1 MLEAIAELE
10 LLPTLTEKEVSID
23 VEPTTVSIE
32 DSFHFPTIHN
42 KKDLKDD
49 TVLLTIPEPDKL
61 DNEKIRAEET
71 RIKDIVQNAKEIKTS
86 KSKNAERNATVEDLT
101 NNKLAV
107 NLVAND
113 KTVNSDKEETLVVPE
128 IEKKEEVISN
138 HIERNEKKE
147 KDIPTEIKREE
158 ITVEDKKTEVLS
170 VTEIKENG
178 LVQEVVEKL
187 KEIPQL
193 DETKITDIKETT
205 IPHMEIIRPNEIVE
219 VPEMEEVEQEKPLP
233 AIDVTEGKEIIP
245 ETISPTVDTIEIE
258 KFEPNKF
265 PIVDV
270 EKVPIVSAV
279 EEKIEIEEPVLMK
292 EEVKAA
298 EEIIE
303 TPPIMDA
310 TEKEQIEVT
319 KLSPIEDI
327 EKKEDIEAVTLPPIT
342 DTAKEEKI
350 EAEKLPPIAETI
362 EKEKIEA
369 EKLSL
374 ADVVTEGKIELIQPI
389 PTTKREIE
397 EEIETARELPFKVEI
412 KNGKDKE
419 IEEVILPEEV
429 TAIELPEKKK
439 EEEIPAVEEKKIL
452 MEVPSPKKPT
462 LKDEKE
468 VSIEEEKPEVQEEL
482 KIPIAE
488 IKSTEMEMPT
498 IPLDTQLMAQPYL
511 IIAMLK
517 EKELLKIIPVNLPCT
532 CLVSKC
538 YSV

>member
-10 LLPTLTEKEVSID
+10 LLPTLTEKEVPID

-32 DSFHFPTIHN
+32 DSFQFPTIHN
-42 KKDLKDD
+42 KKDLKDN

-86 KSKNAERNATVEDLT
+86 KSKNATVEDLT

-147 KDIPTEIKREE
+147 KEIPTEIKREE
-158 ITVEDKKTEVLS
+158 ITVENKKTEVLS

-178 LVQEVVEKL
+178 VVQEVVEKL

-193 DETKITDIKETT
+193 DETKMTDIKETT

-233 AIDVTEGKEIIP
+233 AIDVTEEKEIIP

-258 KFEPNKF
+258 KFEISNKF

-270 EKVPIVSAV
+270 ERVPIVSAV

-303 TPPIMDA
+303 TPPIMDT
-310 TEKEQIEVT
+310 TEKEQIEVAE
-319 KLSPIEDI
+319 LSPIEDI

-389 PTTKREIE
+389 LTTKREIE

-419 IEEVILPEEV
+419 IEEDILPEEV

-468 VSIEEEKPEVQEEL
+468 VPIEEEKPEVQEEL

-498 IPLDTQLMAQPYL
+498 TPLDTQLMAQPYL

-538 YSV
+538 YSA